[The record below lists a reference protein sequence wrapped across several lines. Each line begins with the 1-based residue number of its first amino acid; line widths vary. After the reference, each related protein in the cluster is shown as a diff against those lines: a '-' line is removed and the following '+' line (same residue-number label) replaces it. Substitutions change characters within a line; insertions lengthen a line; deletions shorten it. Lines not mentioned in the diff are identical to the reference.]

1 MNEQLIFRTTDI
13 QEFEVLKFE
22 SDFFDTQR
30 FQRKTLTLYA
40 LIELLSSY
48 VKKDRG
54 EAVTIYHTNIFE
66 SENENVVAYTKTS
79 EEEVFILQIKEQY
92 IRTFYNEKYYKI
104 IHPNCFVK
112 IKVKDNK
119 IKNMFIYPY
128 KEYKGLETTLFD
140 NPFPNFLAKNETCM
154 GSADKTV
161 KETKVKTVLSII
173 ETAYTH
179 SSTGFKSEKL
189 KDTKKAF
196 EYLMKN
202 KFPYNGLTS
211 SNMTLN
217 HLIEMCKEGR

>member
-22 SDFFDTQR
+22 SDFFDTNKY
-30 FQRKTLTLYA
+30 QRKTLTLYA

-54 EAVTIYHTNIFE
+54 EAVTIHHTNIFE
-66 SENENVVAYTKTS
+66 SENENVIAYTKTS
-79 EEEVFILQIKEQY
+79 EEEIFILKIQEQY

-112 IKVKDNK
+112 IRVRDNK

-128 KEYKGLETTLFD
+128 KKDNGRDTVLFD

-154 GSADKTV
+154 GSADRTV
-161 KETKVKTVLSII
+161 KETKVKTVLGII

-179 SSTGFKSEKL
+179 SGTGFKSEKL

-196 EYLMKN
+196 EYLKKN
-202 KFPYNGLTS
+202 KFPYNELTS
-211 SNMTLN
+211 TNMTLN
-217 HLIEMCKEGR
+217 HLIEMCKEGK